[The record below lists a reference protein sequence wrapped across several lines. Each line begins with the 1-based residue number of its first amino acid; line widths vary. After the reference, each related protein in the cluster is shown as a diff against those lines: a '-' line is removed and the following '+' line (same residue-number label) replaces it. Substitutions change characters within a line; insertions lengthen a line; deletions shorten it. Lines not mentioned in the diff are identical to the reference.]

1 MILITGA
8 TSQLGE
14 VIVNKLKE
22 NHEKIRC
29 FVRETSKIDILK
41 DENVEFAFGN
51 FNDVKS
57 IERALEDVDYVIHV
71 GGIWYAKDIL
81 SILDLQNRVI
91 KKLVFV
97 GSTSKF
103 QKVNSKDPKEID
115 LVTRMTAAEEII
127 NKSKQNTIIIRPTM
141 LYGIDKDKNI
151 LTLIKFMDRFHV
163 FPIIGKG
170 EGLKQPVHVFDVA
183 DAVLKTMYSEKL
195 VKNEYNIPGAKS
207 IEYKGIILSI
217 KKNLKKPVIVLNIP
231 LSLAKIGFKIYK
243 SLNPKTIVNISMVN
257 RVNKSFIFD
266 FDSAKRD
273 FDYTPM
279 TFEEGVKI
287 QIEYLREKG
296 QIK

>member
-81 SILDLQNRVI
+81 SILDSQNRVI

-141 LYGIDKDKNI
+141 LYGIDKDKDI
-151 LTLIKFMDRFHV
+151 LTLIKFMNRFHV

-207 IEYKGIILSI
+207 IEYKEIILSI
-217 KKNLKKPVIVLNIP
+217 KKNLKKPVIVLNIL

-243 SLNPKTIVNISMVN
+243 SFNPKTIVNISMVN

-273 FDYTPM
+273 FDYKPM
-279 TFEEGVKI
+279 TFEESVKI